1 MISQHLIHS
10 NVNHGGFI
18 MRSVGQISNAK
29 SSLVHTS
36 GWQRLM
42 VHHNDM
48 KSVHMMDLFD
58 KNPNRFEEFSLQFEN
73 ILLDYSKNIIT
84 EKTLD
89 HLIYFA
95 KKQGVQEFRDA
106 MFRGD
111 KINNTEGRAVLHTA
125 LRNRSGHPVM
135 VDGKDV
141 MPSVLHELKKMGAFT
156 EKVRSGEWK
165 GFSGKVITDIVNIGI
180 GGSDL
185 GPNMVCRALTPYSD
199 RLKVHF
205 VSNVDGTQ
213 IENSLMNIDVET
225 TIFIVASK
233 TFTTQETIT
242 NANTARK
249 WFLAHPEINEKDIV
263 KHFVAISTNTEAV
276 TQFGIDTNNMFEFWN
291 WVGGRYSL
299 WSTIGLSI
307 ALYVGMDRFIELLE
321 GAEAMDI
328 HFQNE
333 PLERN
338 MPAIL
343 ALIGIWYGNFFGAE
357 SSAIL
362 PYDHYLRLL
371 PAYLEQADM
380 ESNGKSVDRDGK
392 QTTYSTGKIIWG
404 TEGINGQH
412 AFYQLLH
419 QGTRLIPTDF
429 IASVRSY
436 SCLTEHSN
444 ILASNFIAQTEALM
458 RGRDMKETRLQLRNA
473 GVELKEIETHLP
485 HMTFYGNQPSN
496 SIVLEQLTP
505 RSLGTLLAMYE
516 HKIFV
521 QGAIWNLNSYD
532 QWGVELGK
540 KLARNILDEIESGG
554 TLYNHDSSTEGLLNW
569 FMDKRKE

>member
-1 MISQHLIHS
+1 MK
-10 NVNHGGFI
+10 GDI
-18 MRSVGQISNAK
+18 MRSVRVISNAK
-29 SSLVHTS
+29 SSLADTPA
-36 GWQRLM
+36 WKCLED
-42 VHHNDM
+42 HHSSM
-48 KSVHMMDLFD
+48 KKVHMMSLFAE
-58 KNPNRFEEFSLQFEN
+58 NPNRFEDFSLQFEGM
-73 ILLDYSKNIIT
+73 LLDYSKNIIT
-84 EKTLD
+84 TETLE
-89 HLIYFA
+89 HLIALA
-95 KKQGVQEFRDA
+95 KQQGVCHWRDA
-106 MFRGD
+106 MFSGE

-125 LRNRSGHPVM
+125 LRNRTGRPVM
-135 VDGKDV
+135 VDGKNV
-141 MPSVLHELKKMGAFT
+141 MPDVHRELAKMRSFT
-156 EKVRSGEWK
+156 EKVRSGKWL
-165 GFSGKVITDIVNIGI
+165 GLSGKPITDIVNIGI

-185 GPNMVCRALTPYSD
+185 GPNMVCRGLTSYAD
-199 RLKVHF
+199 TLKVHF
-205 VSNVDGTQ
+205 VSNVDGAQ
-213 IENSLMNIDVET
+213 IEKCLKRVDPET

-242 NANTARK
+242 NANTARQ
-249 WFLAHPEINEKDIV
+249 WFLAHAAVQEADIA

-276 TQFGIDTNNMFEFWN
+276 EKFGIDAKNMFEFWD

-299 WSTIGLSI
+299 WSSIGLSI

-321 GAEAMDI
+321 GAEAMDE

-333 PLERN
+333 PFETN
-338 MPAIL
+338 MPVIL

-362 PYDHYLRLL
+362 PYDHHLRLL

-392 QTTYSTGKIIWG
+392 LATYSTGKIIWG

-429 IASVRSY
+429 IASVRSH
-436 SCLTEHSN
+436 SSLSNHSN

-473 GVELKEIETHLP
+473 GVELDQIEKHLP
-485 HMTFYGNQPSN
+485 HMTFHGNQPSN

-505 RSLGTLLAMYE
+505 RSLGSLVAMYE

-521 QGAIWNLNSYD
+521 QGVIWNLNSYD

-540 KLARNILDEIESGG
+540 RLARNILDELQEGKN
-554 TLYNHDSSTEGLLNW
+554 LYQHDSSTEGLLDW
-569 FMDKRKE
+569 FMDKREETNKKKKD